1 MSAPSIVTNNNDPE
15 PGKKPEGKSP
25 QREEEKEKTHKVD
38 AEDPRPRSAGEV
50 IPKQE
55 MGRVYL
61 KFTASQNEPDFMGI
75 FMEGGGQINAA
86 ATRWHTDFAATGSSE
101 ASVTELD
108 RNELK
113 EVTIEIPWD
122 EWRTQEIFGVQAV
135 ALSAAMRINVSTS
148 RIGAAING
156 TLVSSVSGQGSEYLK
171 RILKHSGHSQ
181 VGLVYSSWMA
191 HAASIGISNTRIVR
205 IMEDGSEQEQNVLF
219 EGRQQE
225 DIMKLASA
233 AKIVN
238 MYVQTGWAF
247 RQHLVYPPSPMLTKT
262 VFKETV
268 GCDSQGY
275 SLVHDIVERGA
286 PMSLETLDSLFAAG
300 IKTDCCHD
308 KKDYDSFMAA
318 TAQPGMMAA
327 KEARTV
333 ASATSL
339 VVNFLVAYRAD
350 GRNFVSATGADF
362 APAESWL
369 RQVTRTPIEANDC
382 DGSALLGVGLIRA
395 ALALTREEAA
405 KHLHLA
411 AVKNAVS
418 TYYSIGVSVVGASAA
433 EATSAN
439 GDHTTVAGHAIAILV
454 PNIGI
459 LRGLESA
466 ASKKLGKTDQYVCSE
481 DKREKVA
488 EARFNALF
496 PQEVRDGLGNAS
508 ERGQLKDWKIARENF
523 VDVFLPYA
531 IEGTTPSSPVMYVQN
546 SATRRNAEKD
556 AKNDDAAL
564 AKASPNVFRSVKVLH
579 VGGSKSGST
588 HRFYRDLVEVTF
600 PRSHPLYQNKEL
612 RDLNSAASQYVLAR
626 PQPGEAIQTVGA
638 TPKDLV
644 EEKYMVVPLV
654 SLDAKMA
661 AILDHASDVAA
672 KDVIPPRPAGPMR
685 LNEFQTKSLEQSM
698 TLINDLRDTINK
710 GGEGVDG
717 AHCVQYTVA
726 FSTLVHN
733 PKGVEHFCN
742 LMKGL
747 ATDGCVDCVP
757 IEGLASAHGSGEDV
771 GAFISINAYVPV

>member
-1 MSAPSIVTNNNDPE
+1 MSAPSVLTNNKDPE
-15 PGKKPEGKSP
+15 PGKKPEGKP
-25 QREEEKEKTHKVD
+25 PPREEEKEEKYDVTAK
-38 AEDPRPRSAGEV
+38 DPPRKKAGDVMPEE
-50 IPKQE
+50 KK
-55 MGRVYL
+55 GRVYL

-86 ATRWHTDFAATGSSE
+86 ATRWHTDFAMTGSSE
-101 ASVTELD
+101 TTVTELD
-108 RNELK
+108 RNDLK

-122 EWRTQEIFGVQAV
+122 EWRTQEVFGVEAV
-135 ALSAAMRINVSTS
+135 ALSAATRVNVSTS

-171 RILKHSGHSQ
+171 KVLKHSGHAQ
-181 VGLVYSSWMA
+181 MGLVYSSWLA
-191 HAASIGISNTRIVR
+191 HAASVGISDTRIVR
-205 IMEDGSEQEQNVLF
+205 IMPDGREQEQNVLF
-219 EGRQQE
+219 EGRAPE
-225 DIMKLASA
+225 DMLKLSSA

-286 PMSLETLDSLFAAG
+286 PMGLKTLDSLFEAG

-308 KKDYDSFMAA
+308 TKDYVAFMSA
-318 TAQPGMMAA
+318 TATPGVVAA
-327 KEARTV
+327 REARTV
-333 ASATSL
+333 ASAASL

-382 DGSALLGVGLIRA
+382 DGSALLGVGLIRTA
-395 ALALTREEAA
+395 ISLSPEDAA
-405 KHLHLA
+405 KYIHLA

-439 GDHTTVAGHAIAILV
+439 GDHSTVAGHAIAVLM
-454 PNIGI
+454 PNIAI
-459 LRGLESA
+459 LRGLEKA
-466 ASKKLGKTDQYVCSE
+466 ASMKLGKTDQFVCDES
-481 DKREKVA
+481 KRGRVA
-488 EARFNALF
+488 KARFNALF
-496 PQEVRDGLGNAS
+496 PKEVREGLAS
-508 ERGQLKDWKIARENF
+508 PAERGNLKDWETARGSFLDEF
-523 VDVFLPYA
+523 VFYA
-531 IEGTTPSSPVMYVQN
+531 IEGTTPSSPVMYQTN
-546 SATRRNAEKD
+546 SVTRRNAEKD
-556 AKNDDAAL
+556 AKKDDIAL

-579 VGGSKSGST
+579 VGGSTSGST
-588 HRFYRDLVEVTF
+588 HRFYRDLVEITF
-600 PRSHPLYQNKEL
+600 PRTHPLYQDREL
-612 RDLNSAASQYVLAR
+612 RELKSAATQYVLSR

-644 EEKYMVVPLV
+644 EENFLVTPLV
-654 SLDAKMA
+654 SLDDQMA
-661 AILDHASDVAA
+661 DILDYASDVAA
-672 KDVIPPRPAGPMR
+672 KDVIPPRPTGPMK
-685 LNEFQTKSLEQSM
+685 LNDFQTNSLKQSM
-698 TLINDLRDTINK
+698 ETIYDLRKQINK
-710 GGEGVDG
+710 GGEGIEG
-717 AHCVQYTVA
+717 SHCVQYITA

-733 PKGVEHFCN
+733 PKGVEHFCKTI
-742 LMKGL
+742 KGL

-757 IEGLASAHGSGEDV
+757 IKGLAVSDDGEEV
-771 GAFISINAYVPV
+771 GEFISINAYVPV